1 MRHKNIRRA
10 IEDPVVRNAGW
21 LIAGRVARMAIDLL
35 VGLVT
40 ARYLGPSNYGLLHY
54 AAAYTAFFYSL
65 CTLGIHGVLVRE
77 LVERPQQE
85 GTVLGTALGLQAA
98 ASGLSALTIVSISFV
113 ADAGEPTTRLV
124 VAAYALSAVIQAFE
138 TFQYWFQAKLQAQ
151 VTACATLV
159 AYSLAALYKIVLLIR
174 QEPVAYFALA
184 TSIEHLCLA
193 ALLYGCYRRRGGR
206 KLTFSSQYGR
216 ALLKKSC
223 HFILPGLMVAVYGQT
238 DKLMLKHMAG
248 SEELGYYSTA
258 VSVCGAWCFVLGAII
273 QSMHPPIMEA
283 FDRDRAEFERKN
295 RRLYALVFYL
305 SAAVSLGLTLLG
317 STAVKLLYGQ
327 AYLPAAKPLRILT
340 WYTGFSYL
348 GVAREAWVVCME
360 RQKDLKY
367 IYVLSA
373 LVNVAMNLLLIPRW
387 GASGAALASL
397 LAQMSTIIAPFF
409 MKGMGEN
416 ARLMRDAILWRKK

>member
-1 MRHKNIRRA
+1 MKGEQILQTLGS
-10 IEDPVVRNAGW
+10 PVARNAGW
-21 LIAGRVARMAIDLL
+21 IIAGRVARMAMDIL

-40 ARYLGPSNYGLLHY
+40 ARYLGPSDYGLIHY

-77 LVERPQQE
+77 LVEQPEKE
-85 GTVLGTALGLQAA
+85 GTVLGTALGLRAA

-113 ADAGEPTTRLV
+113 ADAGETTTRLV
-124 VAAYALSAVIQAFE
+124 VGAYALSALIQAFE
-138 TFQYWFQAKLQAQ
+138 TFQYWFQARLQAR
-151 VTACATLV
+151 VTACATV
-159 AYSLAALYKIVLLIR
+159 GACAVTTLYKVFLLIR
-174 QEPVAYFALA
+174 QKPVVYFALA
-184 TSIEHLCLA
+184 TSIEHLCMA
-193 ALLYGCYRRRGGR
+193 VLLFACYRKLGGR
-206 KLTFSSQYGR
+206 KLCFSTEYGR
-216 ALLKKSC
+216 TLLKKSC

-248 SEELGYYSTA
+248 SVELGYYSTA
-258 VSVCGAWCFVLGAII
+258 VSMSGAWCFVLGAII

-283 FDRDRAEFERKN
+283 FDRDRADFERKN

-317 STAVKLLYGQ
+317 SVAVKLLYGQ
-327 AYLPAAKPLRILT
+327 AYLPAVKPLRILT

-373 LVNVAMNLLLIPRW
+373 LVNVAVNLLLIPRW